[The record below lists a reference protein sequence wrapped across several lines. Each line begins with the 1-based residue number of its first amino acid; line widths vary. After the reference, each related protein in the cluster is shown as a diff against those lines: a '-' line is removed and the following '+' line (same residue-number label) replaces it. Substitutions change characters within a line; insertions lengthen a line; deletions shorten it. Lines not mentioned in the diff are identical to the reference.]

1 MYTIGSPITMASI
14 MIRSTPNA
22 ATTRT
27 TRAALH
33 LTLVSS
39 TLLVA
44 ACALLAGCAPD
55 SVRSAQAT
63 GFNAYLRQVGADC
76 PSLVIGSE
84 DAGVWL
90 RVGGDGTNDYE
101 YFLNVTSQLYY
112 NRISPTEYR
121 NSLNSFFG
129 PGRSNEVAFACILGH
144 LPAERPNAPR

>member
-1 MYTIGSPITMASI
+1 
-14 MIRSTPNA
+14 MIRSLMKA
-22 ATTRT
+22 ATTRGA
-27 TRAALH
+27 RAGLH
-33 LTLVSS
+33 LPLASS
-39 TLLVA
+39 TLVLA
-44 ACALLAGCAPD
+44 ACAVLAGCAPD

-63 GFNAYLRQVGADC
+63 GYNAFLRQVGADC

-84 DAGVWL
+84 DVGIWL

-121 NSLNSFFG
+121 NSLTGFFG